1 MNSQVI
7 ESLRSNL
14 VQLAEIKDP
23 ERDEENKLLKTTNTT
38 NFSLWLDRML
48 HAQLITGRSPRKE
61 HPYITHI
68 KAICERGESSD
79 YREFFQNRW
88 LPSLSASAKQIRI
101 ARATGRLVV
110 GLGSESAWENSITLH
125 RTYGVPYIPGS
136 ALKGLAAAYAHRFLK
151 DDRWRKAGTTAE
163 EMSENYAAAHKVMFG
178 DTTTE
183 GYVTFFDALYV
194 PNSGLLNQET
204 QKRQALWPDVITVHH
219 PDYYQEKKE
228 GGKLQPPADWDDPN
242 PIPFVSATGE
252 YLIALA
258 GPDDWVKAAFQ
269 ILEKALSELG
279 VGAKTNSGYGR
290 MDYLTPEKQEQRLK
304 QFEKPKEIRLPRKG
318 DMVTGQCDKRPI
330 RIEVDG
336 ERILVRKIDVNL
348 HKLDF
353 QLPEKVNIEFY
364 SIDENVS
371 GGFSGVVQA
380 VDDSESSNIRVFLKR
395 AKKQSK

>member
-194 PNSGLLNQET
+194 PNSGYVNQDT
-204 QKRQALWPDVITVHH
+204 KQHQ
-219 PDYYQEKKE
+219 
-228 GGKLQPPADWDDPN
+228 
-242 PIPFVSATGE
+242 
-252 YLIALA
+252 
-258 GPDDWVKAAFQ
+258 
-269 ILEKALSELG
+269 
-279 VGAKTNSGYGR
+279 GR
-290 MDYLTPEKQEQRLK
+290 
-304 QFEKPKEIRLPRKG
+304 
-318 DMVTGQCDKRPI
+318 
-330 RIEVDG
+330 DG
-336 ERILVRKIDVNL
+336 ERHRD
-348 HKLDF
+348 
-353 QLPEKVNIEFY
+353 
-364 SIDENVS
+364 
-371 GGFSGVVQA
+371 
-380 VDDSESSNIRVFLKR
+380 
-395 AKKQSK
+395 